1 MLCGKKYIELPKGA
15 SVTSIMKTQFG
26 KKKDS
31 HSGRIDEA
39 TKNMIDVCIRL
50 LDPRVPLE
58 RTAPR
63 RDNDP
68 FLDED
73 DEAVYDERI
82 LHMEGLRS
90 GKHT

>member
-1 MLCGKKYIELPKGA
+1 
-15 SVTSIMKTQFG
+15 MKNQFG
-26 KKKDS
+26 KEKDS

-39 TKNMIDVCIRL
+39 TMNIIEMCISQ
-50 LDPRVPLE
+50 LDPKVSLE
-58 RTAPR
+58 RAAPH

>member
-1 MLCGKKYIELPKGA
+1 
-15 SVTSIMKTQFG
+15 MKTQFD
-26 KKKDS
+26 KNKDS

-39 TKNMIDVCIRL
+39 TKNMIEMCIRL

>member
-1 MLCGKKYIELPKGA
+1 
-15 SVTSIMKTQFG
+15 MKNQFG
-26 KKKDS
+26 KEKDS

-39 TKNMIDVCIRL
+39 TMNLIEMCISQ
-50 LDPRVPLE
+50 LDPKVSLE
-58 RTAPR
+58 RSVLQR
-63 RDNDP
+63 NDDP